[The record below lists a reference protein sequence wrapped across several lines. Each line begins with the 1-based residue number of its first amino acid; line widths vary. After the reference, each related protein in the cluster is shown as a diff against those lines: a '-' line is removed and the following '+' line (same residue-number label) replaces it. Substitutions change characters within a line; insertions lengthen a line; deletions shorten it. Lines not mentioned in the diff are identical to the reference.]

1 MAENDDTLR
10 LAGTPA
16 PEPSDDFRPGDLIGL
31 YEVERVAARGGHGVV
46 YLAVHRVLGRR
57 AAVKVLRRELAAS
70 GEMLARFIRE
80 ARVVNLIRH
89 PDIVDIYD
97 LGTTADG
104 RPYCVMEL
112 LEGRPL
118 DALVA
123 ERAPLAPAE
132 AVALLAPV
140 CRALQAAHEAGVVH
154 RDVKAS
160 NVMVLSEGAAP
171 RVKLLD
177 FGIAKATE
185 PGEAGITTVGQRLG
199 TMVAMAPEQIAG
211 QAVDART
218 DVYALAVLLFQLL
231 VGRPPF
237 TAADPDEVERMH
249 LEARPPR
256 PGQLVPGA
264 AVLDA
269 VVARGLE
276 KSPERRWPSAA
287 ALLAAALEAVGAAPG
302 GGVRRVPAV
311 GLHVGLRLAGEPDDF
326 ALSDQADAA
335 DAAEAAL
342 AAAGFQLPVATAG
355 AIVGVRL
362 LPSDPVQALAAR
374 AEAEALAVRL
384 EAALGRPTLRVSI
397 FRREAEAEVRD
408 GSGGTEVV
416 GGPACDGPEPA
427 GADQA
432 SR

>member
-10 LAGTPA
+10 LPGTPA
-16 PEPSDDFRPGDLIGL
+16 PAPSDDFRPGDLIGL

-57 AAVKVLRRELAAS
+57 AAVKVLRRELATS

-123 ERAPLAPAE
+123 ERAPVAPAE

-160 NVMVLSEGAAP
+160 NVLVLSEGATP

-211 QAVDART
+211 QPVDART
-218 DVYALAVLLFQLL
+218 DVYALGVLLFQLL
-231 VGRPPF
+231 TGRPPF
-237 TAADPDEVERMH
+237 SAPDPEEVERMH

-264 AVLDA
+264 APLDA

-276 KSPERRWPSAA
+276 KAPERRWPSAA
-287 ALLAAALEAVGAAPG
+287 TMLAAAQEAAGAAPG
-302 GGVRRVPAV
+302 GGLRRVPAV
-311 GLHVGLRLAGEPDDF
+311 ALHVGLRPAAGDDF
-326 ALSDQADAA
+326 ALADQADAA

-342 AAAGFQLPVATAG
+342 TGAGFHLPMATAG
-355 AIVGVRL
+355 AILGVRL
-362 LPSDPVQALAAR
+362 LPEEAGQARAAR
-374 AEAEALAVRL
+374 AEVEELAARL
-384 EAALGRPTLRVSI
+384 RTDLARPGLEVSVVQ
-397 FRREAEAEVRD
+397 REAEAEVRD
-408 GSGGTEVV
+408 SSGGTEVV
-416 GGPACDGPEPA
+416 GGPVCEGP
-427 GADQA
+427 
-432 SR
+432 